1 MPTYGA
7 DVNLA
12 VAAELR
18 AQRARVRIS
27 FDDLA
32 KITGLSKTTVLHYLN
47 GKRSIPLPALALLC
61 RALDIEMQD
70 VFVLAQK
77 ALQKE

>member
-7 DVNLA
+7 DVNQA
-12 VAAELR
+12 VATELR

-32 KITGLSKTTVLHYLN
+32 ETTGLAKSTVLNYLN
-47 GKRSIPLPALALLC
+47 GKRSIPLPALAVLC
-61 RALDIEMQD
+61 RALQIEMD
-70 VFVLAQK
+70 EIFVLAVNAVK
-77 ALQKE
+77 KN